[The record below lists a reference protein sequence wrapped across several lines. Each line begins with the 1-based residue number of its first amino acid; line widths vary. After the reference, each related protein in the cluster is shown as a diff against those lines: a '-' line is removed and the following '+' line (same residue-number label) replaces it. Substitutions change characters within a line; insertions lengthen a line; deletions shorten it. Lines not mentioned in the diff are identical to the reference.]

1 MTAFSVVLVGIL
13 LRFALPILI
22 MGALVYIL
30 RRLDARWQAEATYHQ
45 KFKTAKDQKRCW
57 EIKGCSVEQMANCE
71 ATKTDEPCWQ
81 VFRKT
86 NGYLKDECLQCQ
98 VFRSAPVLLPNQ

>member
-1 MTAFSVVLVGIL
+1 MTTFSVVFVGIL
-13 LRFALPILI
+13 LRIALPLLI
-22 MGALVYIL
+22 MAGLVYIL
-30 RRLDARWQAEATYHQ
+30 RRIDARWQAEAIYRQ
-45 KFKTAKDQKRCW
+45 KFETAKDQKHCW
-57 EIKGCSVEQMANCE
+57 EIKNCSAEQMSNCE

-98 VFRSAPVLLPNQ
+98 VFRSAPVLVTN